1 MILCEFKDT
10 ENSWLE
16 VTSGSFT
23 PGIALQWG
31 ETEEKMLSVR
41 SESSH

>member
-16 VTSGSFT
+16 VTSGSST
-23 PGIALQWG
+23 QGKLWG
-31 ETEEKMLSVR
+31 ETDEKMRSVG